1 MLMCLKRIKIQES
14 FMSLYVFIVFSSYHL
29 PYVTMHQS
37 ERVSTLLLRVEEG
50 FAVGSLKNP
59 DGLKSVL
66 QEEAQ

>member
-1 MLMCLKRIKIQES
+1 
-14 FMSLYVFIVFSSYHL
+14 MSLYVFIVFSSYHL